1 MKIVVASDA
10 FKGSLT
16 SQQVGTAIKQ
26 GIHSVYP
33 DCEVVTLNI
42 ADGGEGTVDAI
53 VNTLGGLLTSCTVS
67 DPLLRPIQAQY
78 GIVGQLAII
87 EMAAA
92 SGITLLTPQ
101 ERNPWITST
110 YGTGQLIA
118 DALDKGCREF
128 IIGIGGSAT
137 NDAGIGMLQALGFRF
152 FDAQHQLITNG
163 CGGRLSDIYYID
175 DSQAHKAIY
184 QSSFTIA
191 CDVDNPFYGKEGV
204 AYVFAPQKGADSDM
218 VKLLDK
224 GLLSLAQLIQQT
236 YHIDIQSIAGAG
248 AAGGMGGICHALLH
262 AQLKSGIEI
271 VLDTIQFSHIIQDAQ
286 LIITGEGKID
296 EQTAHGKAISGVLSR
311 AKKHQIPVIAVGG
324 RVEKCYIVANLGL
337 TATYAIWPDS
347 VPLTIAMQPQLA
359 AQMLEKTAA
368 YIVQKHII

>member
-191 CDVDNPFYGKEGV
+191 CDVDNPSMAKRVRLMFLPHKKEPIPIWSN
-204 AYVFAPQKGADSDM
+204 YLTRDFFH
-218 VKLLDK
+218 LL
-224 GLLSLAQLIQQT
+224 
-236 YHIDIQSIAGAG
+236 
-248 AAGGMGGICHALLH
+248 
-262 AQLKSGIEI
+262 
-271 VLDTIQFSHIIQDAQ
+271 
-286 LIITGEGKID
+286 
-296 EQTAHGKAISGVLSR
+296 
-311 AKKHQIPVIAVGG
+311 
-324 RVEKCYIVANLGL
+324 N
-337 TATYAIWPDS
+337 
-347 VPLTIAMQPQLA
+347 
-359 AQMLEKTAA
+359 
-368 YIVQKHII
+368 

>member
-1 MKIVVASDA
+1 
-10 FKGSLT
+10 
-16 SQQVGTAIKQ
+16 
-26 GIHSVYP
+26 
-33 DCEVVTLNI
+33 
-42 ADGGEGTVDAI
+42 
-53 VNTLGGLLTSCTVS
+53 
-67 DPLLRPIQAQY
+67 
-78 GIVGQLAII
+78 
-87 EMAAA
+87 
-92 SGITLLTPQ
+92 
-101 ERNPWITST
+101 
-110 YGTGQLIA
+110 
-118 DALDKGCREF
+118 
-128 IIGIGGSAT
+128 
-137 NDAGIGMLQALGFRF
+137 
-152 FDAQHQLITNG
+152 
-163 CGGRLSDIYYID
+163 
-175 DSQAHKAIY
+175 
-184 QSSFTIA
+184 
-191 CDVDNPFYGKEGV
+191 
-204 AYVFAPQKGADSDM
+204 M